1 MFVYIITF
9 EGAYGMQIEAV
20 YTCRKKAEEHIEKL
34 DKFYDYKIIETFAY

>member
-20 YTCRKKAEEHIEKL
+20 YTCRKKAEEHIAKMNDNYTYE
-34 DKFYDYKIIETFAY
+34 IIETFAY

>member
-20 YTCRKKAEEHIEKL
+20 YTSKEKAEEHIAKL
-34 DKFYDYKIIETFAY
+34 GKFYNYKIIKIFAE